1 MAKSGY
7 KRKPQGDYR
16 FLIIVAVALFLA
28 FIVNAFFYSN
38 TRVVGN
44 SMAPL
49 LQENNWIIVDRR
61 AYRQTSPAFGDI
73 VVVYKPDVTGEPI
86 IKRIMGL
93 PLDTLEIRAGKFYRN
108 GREIHDFSKM
118 DSWETMKSVTVPKGC
133 YFLMGDN
140 RRASN
145 DSRRWKNPFVRKD
158 QIAGKVLFRYF
169 PGYLN
174 LRQT

>member
-1 MAKSGY
+1 
-7 KRKPQGDYR
+7 
-16 FLIIVAVALFLA
+16 VAVALLLA

-73 VVVYKPDVTGEPI
+73 VVVRKPDVTGEPI
-86 IKRIMGL
+86 IKRIIGL

-118 DSWETMKSVTVPKGC
+118 DP
-133 YFLMGDN
+133 
-140 RRASN
+140 
-145 DSRRWKNPFVRKD
+145 
-158 QIAGKVLFRYF
+158 GKR
-169 PGYLN
+169 
-174 LRQT
+174 